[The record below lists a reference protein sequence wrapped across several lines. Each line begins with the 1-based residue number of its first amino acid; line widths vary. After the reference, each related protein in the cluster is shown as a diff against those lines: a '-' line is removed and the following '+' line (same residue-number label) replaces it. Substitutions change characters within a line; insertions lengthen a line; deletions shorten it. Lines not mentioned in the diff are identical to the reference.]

1 MDKRVKDLTGRTYG
15 RLTVIGYSHVN
26 GKTAVWNC
34 RCSCGTEKTVRS
46 TDLKSGSTQSCGCL
60 HREKTV
66 THGKTKSRCYRIW
79 RGMIQRCTNPNHELY
94 HNYGGRGVTVSDD
107 WRSFELFY
115 RDMGDPPDDA
125 LTLER
130 KDNDVGY
137 CAGNCVWATWE
148 EQSNNKRNSVFLE
161 YDGKRQTIAQWA
173 REYGFDNPS
182 TLRNRVHRGWLLERA
197 LTEPIQ
203 RNI

>member
-1 MDKRVKDLTGRTYG
+1 
-15 RLTVIGYSHVN
+15 
-26 GKTAVWNC
+26 
-34 RCSCGTEKTVRS
+34 
-46 TDLKSGSTQSCGCL
+46 
-60 HREKTV
+60 
-66 THGKTKSRCYRIW
+66 
-79 RGMIQRCTNPNHELY
+79 
-94 HNYGGRGVTVSDD
+94 
-107 WRSFELFY
+107 
-115 RDMGDPPDDA
+115 
-125 LTLER
+125 
-130 KDNDVGY
+130 
-137 CAGNCVWATWE
+137 VWATWE